1 MFTYLL
7 TDSDGRTERVGVYR
21 EEFHDEVP
29 LEGRVQLVN
38 HLQQAG
44 MSKFPDQRKLR
55 PQSHFLLA
63 ADRVFADDLQ
73 SELATLLRP
82 DTSRLTPACSFCFD
96 FVERKD
102 EISRKKHRFD
112 ILAKNGSNVEAT
124 FDFVE
129 KIVQFVAFGNV
140 ASTLLLMW
148 TGFNIAYYNTGR
160 V

>member
-102 EISRKKHRFD
+102 KISRK
-112 ILAKNGSNVEAT
+112 N
-124 FDFVE
+124 
-129 KIVQFVAFGNV
+129 IVSIFLPKTAAMTKQR
-140 ASTLLLMW
+140 STLSKIS
-148 TGFNIAYYNTGR
+148 FNL
-160 V
+160 